1 MRSLDTNI
9 KANFIKQ
16 DKTGSGSASSTEA
29 LTLRSTDAQGNS
41 RPNTGQRSQT
51 ENGIFASSGDSPE
64 TVDLIESPKK
74 SRPRSRTFT
83 FSKGDSSPSKKQKAE
98 RPKSHVS
105 TKSVEVVPP
114 QSSKSLALSQS
125 SKSLTTSGA
134 AQALAFLDPPPKP
147 AIPEDFIS
155 YLRKVQKPELVE
167 VGRLHKL
174 RQLLRNETVAWV
186 DVFIDKGGMAEVV
199 GLLYRIIAVEW
210 RSACSFIHY
219 LTLSCS

>member
-16 DKTGSGSASSTEA
+16 DKTGPGSASSKEGSM
-29 LTLRSTDAQGNS
+29 LRSADAQVNS
-41 RPNTGQRSQT
+41 RPSSGKRSKT
-51 ENGIFASSGDSPE
+51 ESEILTDSGDSPE
-64 TVDLIESPKK
+64 VMDQVESPKK

-83 FSKGDSSPSKKQKAE
+83 FSKSDSSPSKKQKAE
-98 RPKSHVS
+98 RPKSHVLA
-105 TKSVEVVPP
+105 KSVEVVPC
-114 QSSKSLALSQS
+114 QASS
-125 SKSLTTSGA
+125 SLTTSGA
-134 AQALAFLDPPPKP
+134 AQAAGFLNPAPK
-147 AIPEDFIS
+147 AAVPEEFIS

-186 DVFIDKGGMAEVV
+186 DVFIEKGGMAEVV

-210 RSACSFIHY
+210 RLA
-219 LTLSCS
+219 LSVAEDLWRSSS

>member
-16 DKTGSGSASSTEA
+16 DKTGPGSASSAED
-29 LTLRSTDAQGNS
+29 LILRSADTRDNS
-41 RPNTGQRSQT
+41 RPDTGQRPNT
-51 ENGIFASSGDSPE
+51 ENGILAGSGHSPE
-64 TVDLIESPKK
+64 AVDQAGSPKK

-98 RPKSHVS
+98 RPKSQVS
-105 TKSVEVVPP
+105 AKSVEVVPP
-114 QSSKSLALSQS
+114 QSSKSLTA
-125 SKSLTTSGA
+125 SGA
-134 AQALAFLDPPPKP
+134 AQALAFLNPAPKP

-167 VGRLHKL
+167 IGRLHKL

-186 DVFIDKGGMAEVV
+186 DVFIGKGGMTDVV
-199 GLLYRIIAVEW
+199 GLLYRTIAVEW
-210 RSACSFIHY
+210 RSACSFFH
-219 LTLSCS
+219 